1 MDITEYSL
9 TIVMND
15 GEKIETV
22 VTASIINYLRVTH
35 KNSEKFSEMIF
46 AIEING
52 REIFIKDIDYFMW
65 HAIME
70 DK

>member
-22 VTASIINYLRVTH
+22 VTASIICR
-35 KNSEKFSEMIF
+35 
-46 AIEING
+46 
-52 REIFIKDIDYFMW
+52 
-65 HAIME
+65 
-70 DK
+70 